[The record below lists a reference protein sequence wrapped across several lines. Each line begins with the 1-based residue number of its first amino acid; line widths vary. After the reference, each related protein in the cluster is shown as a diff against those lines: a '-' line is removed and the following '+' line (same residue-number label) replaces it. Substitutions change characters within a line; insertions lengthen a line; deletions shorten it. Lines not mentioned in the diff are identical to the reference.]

1 MWNKP
6 RNKFEERQRPDDA
19 RNNRAASIY
28 IYIYSQVLAVAIQ
41 VMTWWRKNKKK
52 RNKGDHEGRG
62 KRQEDD
68 DEGRRFVHLGRRG
81 RKEARNGMMKRV
93 RVYIVVVVKLN

>member
-1 MWNKP
+1 MCGINLETSS
-6 RNKFEERQRPDDA
+6 RRDNDQTT
-19 RNNRAASIY
+19 RAI
-28 IYIYSQVLAVAIQ
+28 IEQHQYIYSQVLAVAIQ

-52 RNKGDHEGRG
+52 RSKGDHEGRG

-68 DEGRRFVHLGRRG
+68 DEARRFVHLGRRG

>member
-1 MWNKP
+1 MCGINLETSS
-6 RNKFEERQRPDDA
+6 RRDNDQTT
-19 RNNRAASIY
+19 RAI
-28 IYIYSQVLAVAIQ
+28 IEQHQYIYSQVLAVAIQ

-81 RKEARNGMMKRV
+81 MAGRRRGME
-93 RVYIVVVVKLN
+93 

>member
-19 RNNRAASIY
+19 RNNRAAS